1 MMTII
6 MVIKTKQNNKL
17 LKKTVKV
24 LIITHPNMCK
34 GIETF
39 IEILYVLK

>member
-6 MVIKTKQNNKL
+6 MVKKPKAKQQTI
-17 LKKTVKV
+17 KKTVKV
-24 LIITHPNMCK
+24 LIITQPNMCK